1 MNRIIIIRATLA
13 VFGLSACSSA
23 PKPDTGPSTG
33 TRAPASSAAAAN
45 APPPSSMN
53 TTGFD
58 PAKLVEGTDSY
69 QAFANGQALGT
80 ATIALSREGANY
92 RYVTDLVVQGGAMHQ
107 HTEGLFSAATLM
119 PISQTVKYSIQGTP
133 LTTNITVADGRA
145 TGRAQDPGPTGVVR
159 TNVDLAVSP
168 GTVDDQASAALI
180 LTLPLADGYAKSFTS
195 LATSPSEIR
204 ANTLMVQGKE
214 TVTVPAGT
222 FETYRVLVHSKE
234 DATMYVT
241 TTAPRRTV
249 MVRVGNG
256 VELRLV
262 K

>member
-1 MNRIIIIRATLA
+1 
-13 VFGLSACSSA
+13 
-23 PKPDTGPSTG
+23 
-33 TRAPASSAAAAN
+33 
-45 APPPSSMN
+45 MN

-58 PAKLVEGTDSY
+58 PAKLVESTDSY
-69 QAFANGQALGT
+69 QAFAGGQVLGSS
-80 ATIALSREGANY
+80 TIALSREGTNY
-92 RYVTDLVVQGGAMHQ
+92 RYVTDLLIQGGAMHQ
-107 HTEGLFSAATLM
+107 HTETVFNGITLM
-119 PISQTVKYSIQGTP
+119 PISQAVKYSIQGKTP
-133 LTTNITVADGRA
+133 LTTNISVADGRA
-145 TGRAQDPGPTGVVR
+145 KGRAQDPGPTGVVR
-159 TNVDLAVSP
+159 TTVDLEVPP
-168 GTVDDQASAALI
+168 GTVDDEASAALI
-180 LTLPLADGYAKSFTS
+180 LTLPLAEGYVKSFTS
-195 LATSPSEIR
+195 LGISPSEIR
-204 ANTLMVQGKE
+204 ANTVMVQGKE